1 MQPIQVVCAAC
12 GAAQLTSPDKPNEA
26 AIVHCGACGCE
37 LGTIAD
43 IQAAGK
49 LARAKLGA
57 DPDTEQLR
65 TALRDAFSNL
75 KTIRV
80 E

>member
-1 MQPIQVVCAAC
+1 MQPIQVACAAC
-12 GAAQLTSPDKPNEA
+12 GAAQFKNPEKPHEA
-26 AIVHCGACGCE
+26 AMVLCGSCGCE
-37 LGTIAD
+37 LGTVGE

-49 LARAKLGA
+49 LARAKLGEN
-57 DPDTEQLR
+57 PTTEQLR
-65 TALRDAFSNL
+65 TALRNAFSKL

>member
-1 MQPIQVVCAAC
+1 MQPVQVACAAC
-12 GAAQLTSPDKPNEA
+12 GATQFRNPEKPHEA

-37 LGTIAD
+37 LGTIAE
-43 IQAAGK
+43 IQSAGK

-65 TALRDAFSNL
+65 TALRDAFSKL
-75 KTIRV
+75 KTIKI